1 MDGLMMDGRTDGWMI
16 GWIDVKRDGWMN
28 GWEIV
33 SSSTYEFLQPAA
45 AAASCGGWSGGG
57 GLRLTSASTLII
69 AKHRPI
75 NELR

>member
-1 MDGLMMDGRTDGWMI
+1 MDGLMMDGRTDRWMI

-28 GWEIV
+28 GWETV
-33 SSSTYEFLQPAA
+33 SSSTFEFLQPAA
-45 AAASCGGWSGGG
+45 AAAACGGGVGG